1 MLEFSII
8 SISAFVSVLNELTKT
23 IANNCFKKSINRYI
37 PIFSLVYG
45 VALAITG
52 YYIPDVYFGNNIIE
66 AIFIGLAAGGAAV
79 GVHQTFH
86 QLSKPPEN
94 GESTLDGILPQ
105 GPDTIG
111 DVVESPDDEKENES
125 EDEVSIDLPSDKE
138 PAESEE
144 NIPAEESEDTVTD
157 ETESEDTE
165 INETDIVDDKD

>member
-52 YYIPDVYFGNNIIE
+52 YYIPDVYFGNNIVE

-86 QLSKPPEN
+86 QLSKPSEN
-94 GESTLDGILPQ
+94 VQHTLDEILSQEPE
-105 GPDTIG
+105 D
-111 DVVESPDDEKENES
+111 ESPDEESSDENETTVTV
-125 EDEVSIDLPSDKE
+125 EEECEEPSDT
-138 PAESEE
+138 ES
-144 NIPAEESEDTVTD
+144 NIEESSDNTD
-157 ETESEDTE
+157 EDIDED
-165 INETDIVDDKD
+165 

>member
-52 YYIPDVYFGNNIIE
+52 YYIPDVYFGNNLVE

-86 QLSKPPEN
+86 QLSKPSEN
-94 GESTLDGILPQ
+94 VQHTLDEILSQEPE
-105 GPDTIG
+105 
-111 DVVESPDDEKENES
+111 DVSSDEESSDENEVTV
-125 EDEVSIDLPSDKE
+125 EEECEEPSDI
-138 PAESEE
+138 ES
-144 NIPAEESEDTVTD
+144 NIEESSDNTD
-157 ETESEDTE
+157 EDVDED
-165 INETDIVDDKD
+165 

>member
-52 YYIPDVYFGNNIIE
+52 YYIPDVYFGNNLVE

-86 QLSKPPEN
+86 QLSKPSEN
-94 GESTLDGILPQ
+94 VQHTLDEILSQEPE
-105 GPDTIG
+105 D
-111 DVVESPDDEKENES
+111 ESPDEESSDENETTVTL
-125 EDEVSIDLPSDKE
+125 EEECEEPSDT
-138 PAESEE
+138 ES
-144 NIPAEESEDTVTD
+144 NIEESSDNTD
-157 ETESEDTE
+157 EDIDED
-165 INETDIVDDKD
+165 

>member
-52 YYIPDVYFGNNIIE
+52 YYIPDVYFGNNIVE

-86 QLSKPPEN
+86 QLSKPSEN
-94 GESTLDGILPQ
+94 VQHTLDEILSQEPEDVS
-105 GPDTIG
+105 PDEESSDENETTV
-111 DVVESPDDEKENES
+111 VVEEECE
-125 EDEVSIDLPSDKE
+125 EPSDT
-138 PAESEE
+138 ES
-144 NIPAEESEDTVTD
+144 NIEESSDNTD
-157 ETESEDTE
+157 EDIDED
-165 INETDIVDDKD
+165 

>member
-52 YYIPDVYFGNNIIE
+52 YYIPDVYFGNNIVE

-86 QLSKPPEN
+86 QLSKPSEN
-94 GESTLDGILPQ
+94 VQHTLDEILSQEPE
-105 GPDTIG
+105 D
-111 DVVESPDDEKENES
+111 ESPDEESSDENETAVTL
-125 EDEVSIDLPSDKE
+125 EEECEE
-138 PAESEE
+138 PSEE
-144 NIPAEESEDTVTD
+144 ESPDTESNIEESSDNTD
-157 ETESEDTE
+157 EDIDED
-165 INETDIVDDKD
+165 

>member
-52 YYIPDVYFGNNIIE
+52 YYIPDVYFGNNIVE

-86 QLSKPPEN
+86 QLSKPSEN
-94 GESTLDGILPQ
+94 GQHTLDEILSQEPEDVS
-105 GPDTIG
+105 PHEESSNEIDSTITLY
-111 DVVESPDDEKENES
+111 SS
-125 EDEVSIDLPSDKE
+125 EQECEEPS
-138 PAESEE
+138 SEE
-144 NIPAEESEDTVTD
+144 SSDTESNIEESSDNTD
-157 ETESEDTE
+157 EDIDED
-165 INETDIVDDKD
+165 

>member
-52 YYIPDVYFGNNIIE
+52 YYIPDVYFGNNIVE

-86 QLSKPPEN
+86 QLSKPSEN
-94 GESTLDGILPQ
+94 VQHTLDEILSQEPE
-105 GPDTIG
+105 D
-111 DVVESPDDEKENES
+111 ESPDEESSDENETTVVV
-125 EDEVSIDLPSDKE
+125 EEECEEPSDT
-138 PAESEE
+138 ES
-144 NIPAEESEDTVTD
+144 NIEESSDNTD
-157 ETESEDTE
+157 EDIDED
-165 INETDIVDDKD
+165 

>member
-52 YYIPDVYFGNNIIE
+52 YYIPDVYFGNNLVE

-94 GESTLDGILPQ
+94 GQTTLDDILSQEPE
-105 GPDTIG
+105 D
-111 DVVESPDDEKENES
+111 ESPDEESSDENETTVTL
-125 EDEVSIDLPSDKE
+125 EEECEEPSDT
-138 PAESEE
+138 ES
-144 NIPAEESEDTVTD
+144 NIEESSDNTD
-157 ETESEDTE
+157 EDVDED
-165 INETDIVDDKD
+165 

>member
-52 YYIPDVYFGNNIIE
+52 YYIPDVYFGNNLVE

-86 QLSKPPEN
+86 QLSKPSEN
-94 GESTLDGILPQ
+94 VQHTLDEILSQEPE
-105 GPDTIG
+105 D
-111 DVVESPDDEKENES
+111 ESPDEESSDESDAMVTLEE
-125 EDEVSIDLPSDKE
+125 ECEEPSDT
-138 PAESEE
+138 ES
-144 NIPAEESEDTVTD
+144 NIEESSDNTD
-157 ETESEDTE
+157 EDIDED
-165 INETDIVDDKD
+165 

>member
-45 VALAITG
+45 VVLAITG
-52 YYIPDVYFGNNIIE
+52 YYIPDVYFGNNIVE

-94 GESTLDGILPQ
+94 GQTTLDDILSQEPE
-105 GPDTIG
+105 D
-111 DVVESPDDEKENES
+111 ESPDEESSDE
-125 EDEVSIDLPSDKE
+125 SDTTITLEEECEE
-138 PAESEE
+138 PSEE
-144 NIPAEESEDTVTD
+144 ESSDTESNIEESSDNTD
-157 ETESEDTE
+157 EDIDED
-165 INETDIVDDKD
+165 

>member
-52 YYIPDVYFGNNIIE
+52 YYIPDVYFGNNIVE

-86 QLSKPPEN
+86 QLSKPSEN
-94 GESTLDGILPQ
+94 VQHTLDEILSQEPE
-105 GPDTIG
+105 DASV
-111 DVVESPDDEKENES
+111 DEESSDENETTVTV
-125 EDEVSIDLPSDKE
+125 EEECEEPSDI
-138 PAESEE
+138 ES
-144 NIPAEESEDTVTD
+144 NIEESSDNTD
-157 ETESEDTE
+157 EDVDED
-165 INETDIVDDKD
+165 

>member
-52 YYIPDVYFGNNIIE
+52 YYIPDVYFGNNIVE

-86 QLSKPPEN
+86 QLSKPSEN
-94 GESTLDGILPQ
+94 VQNTLDEILSQEPE
-105 GPDTIG
+105 D
-111 DVVESPDDEKENES
+111 ESPDEESSDENETAVTL
-125 EDEVSIDLPSDKE
+125 EEECEE
-138 PAESEE
+138 PSEE
-144 NIPAEESEDTVTD
+144 ESPDTESNIEESSDNTD
-157 ETESEDTE
+157 EDIDED
-165 INETDIVDDKD
+165 